1 MPFAATWMG
10 LEIIL
15 LNEVSQKEKDRHH
28 ITQTSL
34 GFSMAQLV
42 KHPLANAGGARDAGL
57 IPGLGRSP
65 AEGNGNP
72 FQFSC
77 LQNSTCRE
85 VWQATLSWGRKES
98 DMTKR
103 LSTHTHA

>member
-15 LNEVSQKEKDRHH
+15 PNEVSQKEKDKHH

-34 GFSMAQLV
+34 GFSMVQLV
-42 KHPLANAGGARDAGL
+42 KHPLAKAGGVRDAGL

-72 FQFSC
+72 FQYSC
-77 LQNSTCRE
+77 LQNSTGRE
-85 VWQATLSWGRKES
+85 VWQATVPGVGKNQ
-98 DMTKR
+98 T
-103 LSTHTHA
+103 